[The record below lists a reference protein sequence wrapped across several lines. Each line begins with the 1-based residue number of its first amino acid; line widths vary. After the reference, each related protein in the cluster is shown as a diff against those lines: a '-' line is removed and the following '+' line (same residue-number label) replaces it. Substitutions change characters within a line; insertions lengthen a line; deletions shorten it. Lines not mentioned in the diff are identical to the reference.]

1 MPSSRR
7 KIVRP
12 KAKSRGTAARRWSSA
27 LEEYLRSECRL
38 SENTV
43 MAYRRDLKRF
53 ALWLGDR
60 DLRRLDVSD
69 LSEFVGFLHDQNL
82 APATL
87 TRHVVSVKVLY
98 RYLQLE
104 GEVQESPA
112 ELLGGQ
118 KLWQRVPEILS
129 PKQVAQLLEEPGVD
143 DPFPWRDRAL
153 LEMLYATGCR
163 ASEVTRLSLR
173 DANLNERTCL
183 CHGKGN
189 KQRIVPI
196 GRRAVKSVE
205 AYLRRERPRLAA
217 RSHRPDEL
225 LFLSR
230 GGRKLRREAVWE
242 LVKKYC
248 RRIGVDRHVS
258 PHTLRHSFATH
269 LLAGGADLRRVQEM
283 LGHANITTTQ
293 IYTHVDVSR
302 LKRVHAMH
310 HPRA

>member
-129 PKQVAQLLEEPGVD
+129 PSKYRNCSKSQTPTI
-143 DPFPWRDRAL
+143 PFL
-153 LEMLYATGCR
+153 
-163 ASEVTRLSLR
+163 V
-173 DANLNERTCL
+173 
-183 CHGKGN
+183 
-189 KQRIVPI
+189 VI
-196 GRRAVKSVE
+196 GRCLKCSMPQVVV
-205 AYLRRERPRLAA
+205 
-217 RSHRPDEL
+217 HR
-225 LFLSR
+225 
-230 GGRKLRREAVWE
+230 K
-242 LVKKYC
+242 
-248 RRIGVDRHVS
+248 
-258 PHTLRHSFATH
+258 
-269 LLAGGADLRRVQEM
+269 
-283 LGHANITTTQ
+283 
-293 IYTHVDVSR
+293 
-302 LKRVHAMH
+302 
-310 HPRA
+310 